1 MHNLLTFAYNSSII
15 ILEKELRNMN
25 NLIDK
30 IVECAIKKYGF
41 EDPKTITI
49 AENAENIKEKISEN
63 LIKIY

>member
-1 MHNLLTFAYNSSII
+1 
-15 ILEKELRNMN
+15 MN

-49 AENAENIKEKISEN
+49 AENAENIKEKTSEN